1 MGNLIIGKL
10 LRLIGRKLDGYKT
23 TVGGIGMILSGLAG
37 LLGYMFPETANL
49 PQMEIND
56 ILSLITGGLAVIGI
70 GGKIEKTKNVL
81 ATKRGNPGE
90 APQDRH

>member
-1 MGNLIIGKL
+1 MGNMIIGKL
-10 LRLIGRKLDGYKT
+10 LRFTGRRLDGYKT